1 MTKRKMTLRCLCEG
15 ALLLALA
22 QVLGYLK
29 LWELPNGGS
38 VTLSMLPIFLFCVRW
53 GFGRA
58 CLSRSRSAF
67 CSCFSTLPT
76 PQAGSRSSATIC
88 WRLP

>member
-29 LWELPNGGS
+29 LWRGPH
-38 VTLSMLPIFLFCVRW
+38 
-53 GFGRA
+53 
-58 CLSRSRSAF
+58 SAEY
-67 CSCFSTLPT
+67 
-76 PQAGSRSSATIC
+76 
-88 WRLP
+88 RLHYV